1 MSCDKYRLLQ
11 ARACALLTV
20 VVVHISVASY
30 LDTQDSAEQTVFSF
44 AANMMTTMYMRL
56 INQRNRTQEK
66 HSFYHMNIGYQRTMS
81 YMKEDGSFS
90 FFRSDWYG
98 ALAYVFSL
106 VICTLLPPLT
116 WWLCSRK
123 PS

>member
-1 MSCDKYRLLQ
+1 VSCDKRRLLKVCT
-11 ARACALLTV
+11 CALLTV
-20 VVVHISVASY
+20 IVVQISVSSY
-30 LDTQDSAEQTVFSF
+30 LNTQDSAEQTVFSF

-66 HSFYHMNIGYQRTMS
+66 HSFYHMNIGYQRTLS
-81 YMKEDGSFS
+81 YLKEDGSFS

-106 VICTLLPPLT
+106 ITCSLLPI
-116 WWLCSRK
+116 
-123 PS
+123 

>member
-1 MSCDKYRLLQ
+1 MSCDKCRLLQ
-11 ARACALLTV
+11 VRACALLTV
-20 VVVHISVASY
+20 IVVHISVSSY

-81 YMKEDGSFS
+81 FMKEDGSFS

-106 VICTLLPPLT
+106 VICTLLPL
-116 WWLCSRK
+116 
-123 PS
+123 

>member
-1 MSCDKYRLLQ
+1 MSCDKRRLLKVCT
-11 ARACALLTV
+11 CALLTV
-20 VVVHISVASY
+20 IVVQISVSSY
-30 LDTQDSAEQTVFSF
+30 LNTQDSAEQTVFSF

-66 HSFYHMNIGYQRTMS
+66 HSFYHMNIGYQRTLS
-81 YMKEDGSFS
+81 YLKEDGSFS

-106 VICTLLPPLT
+106 ITCSLLPI
-116 WWLCSRK
+116 
-123 PS
+123 

>member
-1 MSCDKYRLLQ
+1 MPCDKCRLLQ
-11 ARACALLTV
+11 VRACALLTV
-20 VVVHISVASY
+20 IVVQISVESY

-66 HSFYHMNIGYQRTMS
+66 YSFYHMNIGYQRTMS
-81 YMKEDGSFS
+81 FMKEDGSFS

-98 ALAYVFSL
+98 ALAYIFSL
-106 VICTLLPPLT
+106 VICTLLPL
-116 WWLCSRK
+116 
-123 PS
+123 